1 MKNKINLINR
11 RYLFDFILMDIEL
24 PEIRGVEAT
33 QIIRGY
39 ESEYKSIHTI
49 IISVSVNATKGTNYL
64 KD

>member
-1 MKNKINLINR
+1 
-11 RYLFDFILMDIEL
+11 MDIEL